1 MFAQGSNFIR
11 RSSRGRQVADSRLH
25 SNEEH
30 RLKEWNSNPSL
41 SVVSG
46 VRPPPPS
53 RRDKSS
59 GLIERERLVMVFQGE
74 SLLSSRTLKR
84 WYATVNL
91 SLSTS
96 RPVIPPQ
103 LKEFDKWLRRNKVPL
118 FHLFLD
124 FSLFCPVPPFPFES
138 RRLAT
143 LPVRPS
149 IHPWSR
155 RTKPFWSP
163 DRSTDRARGLSRG
176 EASHVEDELPALC
189 ANCQ

>member
-1 MFAQGSNFIR
+1 MGACLQGSNFIR

-25 SNEEH
+25 SDEEH
-30 RLKEWNSNPSL
+30 RLKEWNSNPTP
-41 SVVSG
+41 SVRG

-74 SLLSSRTLKR
+74 SLLSSRSLKR

-91 SLSTS
+91 LLSMS

-124 FSLFCPVPPFPFES
+124 FSLFRPSVPTCLLFPFES

-149 IHPWSR
+149 IHPSVV
-155 RTKPFWSP
+155 TP
-163 DRSTDRARGLSRG
+163 DK
-176 EASHVEDELPALC
+176 ALLVT
-189 ANCQ
+189 